1 MPEIEKQTKTETNK
15 KIQQK
20 KRGRSKK
27 TNVPEG
33 LEPANVEAANMEIDL
48 NSFDWGE
55 DCKLNEKQKFFVVWF
70 TYPGRA
76 YHNAKQS
83 AIKAGYTEKTAHVW
97 STSLRRNPEISSYI
111 KKFDDMYVRES
122 LDDFYHKAIEDK
134 IVRATFDVNDFHE
147 VKTYTDKD
155 GNAREYLSIKDPS
168 ALTLEQRK
176 CVDGI
181 KINNN
186 GTPSYEF
193 ANRTHEVEV
202 LMKLKERLDG
212 DGNEDDSFQVETT
225 AEIIKGNLQ
234 VKTKVIKNNRETAEL
249 SELTTDSAKER
260 EEED

>member
-70 TYPGRA
+70 TYPGRT

-97 STSLRRNPEISSYI
+97 STSLRRNP
-111 KKFDDMYVRES
+111 
-122 LDDFYHKAIEDK
+122 
-134 IVRATFDVNDFHE
+134 
-147 VKTYTDKD
+147 
-155 GNAREYLSIKDPS
+155 
-168 ALTLEQRK
+168 
-176 CVDGI
+176 
-181 KINNN
+181 
-186 GTPSYEF
+186 
-193 ANRTHEVEV
+193 
-202 LMKLKERLDG
+202 
-212 DGNEDDSFQVETT
+212 
-225 AEIIKGNLQ
+225 
-234 VKTKVIKNNRETAEL
+234 
-249 SELTTDSAKER
+249 
-260 EEED
+260 

>member
-20 KRGRSKK
+20 KRGRPKK

-33 LEPANVEAANMEIDL
+33 LEPANVESANMEIDL

-70 TYPGRA
+70 TYPGRT

-168 ALTLEQRK
+168 ALTSEQRK
-176 CVDGI
+176 CIDGI

-186 GTPSYEF
+186 GVPSYEF
-193 ANRTHEVEV
+193 ANRTHETEV
-202 LMKLKERLDG
+202 LMKLHELASGEKQKTE
-212 DGNEDDSFQVETT
+212 NEMELTIEQIKDKVT
-225 AEIIKGNLQ
+225 AKI
-234 VKTKVIKNNRETAEL
+234 KVIQKK
-249 SELTTDSAKER
+249 D
-260 EEED
+260 EEEELAGKYIDEPDNLLEEA

>member
-48 NSFDWGE
+48 NYFDWGE

-70 TYPGRA
+70 TYPGRT

-122 LDDFYHKAIEDK
+122 LDDFYHKAIQDK

-147 VKTYTDKD
+147 VKQYIDKN
-155 GNAREYLSIKDPS
+155 GNTREYLSIRDPS
-168 ALTLEQRK
+168 ELTLEQRK
-176 CVDGI
+176 CIDGM
-181 KINNN
+181 KINND

-193 ANRTHEVEV
+193 ANRTHEVEF
-202 LMKLKERLDG
+202 LMKIRDIALGENQQKSDVEAEMTIEQIKDKVTAKLK
-212 DGNEDDSFQVETT
+212 
-225 AEIIKGNLQ
+225 IIQK
-234 VKTKVIKNNRETAEL
+234 K
-249 SELTTDSAKER
+249 D
-260 EEED
+260 EEEELAGKYIDEPDNLLEEA

>member
-1 MPEIEKQTKTETNK
+1 MPEIAKQTNK

-70 TYPGRA
+70 TYPGRT

-155 GNAREYLSIKDPS
+155 GNTREYLSIRDPS
-168 ALTLEQRK
+168 ELTLEQRK
-176 CVDGI
+176 CIDGI

-186 GTPSYEF
+186 GVPSYEF
-193 ANRTHEVEV
+193 ANRTHEVEF
-202 LMKLKERLDG
+202 LMKFKERLDG
-212 DGNEDDSFQVETT
+212 DGKEDDSFQVETT

>member
-20 KRGRSKK
+20 KRGRPKK

-70 TYPGRA
+70 TYPGRT

-97 STSLRRNPEISSYI
+97 STSLRRNPEISLYI

-147 VKTYTDKD
+147 VKQYIDKN
-155 GNAREYLSIKDPS
+155 GNTREYLSIRDPS
-168 ALTLEQRK
+168 ELTLEQRK
-176 CVDGI
+176 CIDGM

-186 GTPSYEF
+186 GIPSYEF

-212 DGNEDDSFQVETT
+212 DGKEDDSFQVETT

-234 VKTKVIKNNRETAEL
+234 VKTKVIKNNQETAEL